1 MAGKAINTTLK
12 KKKAVLPFHFAFQC
26 PVIWAKPNSA
36 YATTD
41 VTSSCTAAD
50 VTYINTAVTGKEKQ
64 V

>member
-1 MAGKAINTTLK
+1 M
-12 KKKAVLPFHFAFQC
+12 VLPFCFAFQC
-26 PVIWAKPNSA
+26 PVIWAKANSA

-41 VTSSCTAAD
+41 VGSSCTAAD